1 MVRLLIRNK
10 VHVNAKNTVNRTAL
24 HWAVAGGHENTV
36 ELLLGYSANV
46 DIEDKHACIHLAVKH
61 NFAQLIR
68 LLIDARC
75 DINIGDHVGSREHG
89 LLYTLDPNAKPN
101 WSEIRQQSALHL
113 AVEQRQ
119 LVIVEMLLKANIDL
133 QLQDKQGKTVLDLA
147 VLSQRAAP
155 VDIIIKTERFYTRSL
170 NTEEVAA
177 VGQGGTVLD
186 FSFSCMQDL
195 KHICSVL
202 WILATKHLKP
212 NDWKKLAEHCD
223 FSRKHVKAIETQW
236 TGSCSYKE
244 HGYRMLLIWLHGIV
258 TSGKHPIKELYE
270 SLVKTGNAELGDEYG
285 QELF

>member
-1 MVRLLIRNK
+1 MNCKISYQGRPVWRRMYLGSGQWDFFWREKELREN
-10 VHVNAKNTVNRTAL
+10 VNVNRTAL

-133 QLQDKQGKTVLDLA
+133 QLQDK
-147 VLSQRAAP
+147 
-155 VDIIIKTERFYTRSL
+155 